1 MSSRNTKWRFN
12 SGNLKKIWGDSNNRL
27 MICQIDNKMD
37 KIEVRNLIEELRNE
51 FEQKRIEEKL
61 ILQEII
67 IQLRKQVKIDN
78 ENKNRQILALQKSL
92 QFTKNRVNNI
102 DNQITNLK
110 ESPDIDNIK
119 KKLIEL
125 RNTGKLNTK
134 YILKKYFTQPII
146 ATKHYFKHDDIKEI
160 LSYISTHMGFTSG
173 EMFNKKNTSH
183 LDKRCRFY
191 RNISDAP
198 NSIIKY
204 VYDLHQIDP
213 KLYSLTTYNTA
224 NKKSISKNK
233 TTIKHTNKRS
243 TTVR

>member
-1 MSSRNTKWRFN
+1 MSSRNTNWRLN
-12 SGNLKKIWGDSNNRL
+12 RGNLNKICGDSNNRL

-37 KIEVRNLIEELRNE
+37 KIEVRNLIEELRDE
-51 FEQKRIEEKL
+51 FEQKLIEQKL
-61 ILQEII
+61 ILQEQI
-67 IQLRKQVKIDN
+67 IQLQEQAKIDN

-92 QFTKNRVNNI
+92 QFTKK
-102 DNQITNLK
+102 QIKSLK

-134 YILKKYFTQPII
+134 YMLKKYFSQLII
-146 ATKHYFKHDDIKEI
+146 ATKHYFKHDNIKDI
-160 LSYISTHMGFTSG
+160 LSYISTHMLFTSG
-173 EMFNKKNTSH
+173 EVFNKKNTSH

-191 RNISDAP
+191 KNISDAP

-213 KLYSLTTYNTA
+213 KSYILKTS
-224 NKKSISKNK
+224 KK
-233 TTIKHTNKRS
+233 
-243 TTVR
+243 